1 MFFLNKY
8 VFFPTNNIGK
18 FDRYKKS
25 FEKNGILYRRYY
37 KDIKVDV
44 IEDEESLVE
53 NAKKKAKAYYS
64 EYKKYLK
71 EKFLIMTTDE
81 ALYIDGL
88 NDEEQPGIYV
98 RRFDGLNRAEDQEV
112 IDKYT
117 SFVKK
122 MGGEVRAKWVYSLI
136 VFDGKNYYDYSWDEI
151 VLFGDTL
158 HLPITKGYVLNNIT
172 IVKKENNKNIMLS
185 DLSDEERYNYLAK
198 YTDKVC
204 KFVIDK
210 L

>member
-1 MFFLNKY
+1 MNKY
-8 VFFPTNNIGK
+8 VFFPTNNVGK

-25 FEKNGILYRRYY
+25 FEKNGILYNRYY

-53 NAKKKAKAYYS
+53 NAKKKAKAYYR

-81 ALYIDGL
+81 ALYIDGI
-88 NDEEQPGIYV
+88 NDNEQPGIYV

-122 MGGEVRAKWVYSLI
+122 MGGEIKAKWVYSLI
-136 VFDGKNYYDYSWDEI
+136 VFDGKNYYDYSWDEK

-172 IVKKENNKNIMLS
+172 IVKKKNNKNIMLS

-204 KFVIDK
+204 SFVMDKF
-210 L
+210 

>member
-1 MFFLNKY
+1 MNKY

-71 EKFLIMTTDE
+71 
-81 ALYIDGL
+81 
-88 NDEEQPGIYV
+88 
-98 RRFDGLNRAEDQEV
+98 
-112 IDKYT
+112 
-117 SFVKK
+117 
-122 MGGEVRAKWVYSLI
+122 
-136 VFDGKNYYDYSWDEI
+136 
-151 VLFGDTL
+151 
-158 HLPITKGYVLNNIT
+158 
-172 IVKKENNKNIMLS
+172 
-185 DLSDEERYNYLAK
+185 
-198 YTDKVC
+198 
-204 KFVIDK
+204 
-210 L
+210 